1 MEKRQKIMFIICFGI
16 LCGSFSVTQWNQSRQ
31 TMLPV
36 EHKTIVLDAGHGGW
50 DPGKTETGS
59 ADEKEINLAI
69 VQYLREYL
77 EMGGAQVILTRE
89 EDGALGES
97 KREDM
102 AKRQTIADGEGVDLL
117 VSIHQNA
124 FTSSVAKGTRVFY
137 HKQSEAGKEAAQ
149 AIQEAL
155 TAEMEESAKDA
166 KENDSYYI
174 LRATKTAA
182 VLVEC
187 GFLSNPAEAQLLNT
201 EAYQKR
207 IAWAIYCGIQNYFG
221 NTQM

>member
-1 MEKRQKIMFIICFGI
+1 MSDNRVYDM
-16 LCGSFSVTQWNQSRQ
+16 
-31 TMLPV
+31 
-36 EHKTIVLDAGHGGW
+36 IVVGGGPGGYTTALYGARAGLS
-50 DPGKTETGS
+50 T
-59 ADEKEINLAI
+59 L
-69 VQYLREYL
+69 VL
-77 EMGGAQVILTRE
+77 EMLSAGGQ
-89 EDGALGES
+89 
-97 KREDM
+97 M
-102 AKRQTIADGEGVDLL
+102 
-117 VSIHQNA
+117 
-124 FTSSVAKGTRVFY
+124 
-137 HKQSEAGKEAAQ
+137 
-149 AIQEAL
+149 AL
-155 TAEMEESAKDA
+155 TAEIEESAKDA